1 MTQVV
6 DEAERQGRRRR
17 LIIILVI
24 AGVFLGALMMFGI
37 VRDHSINDATDAA
50 IADLQAKWRPLD
62 LTALAQ
68 ANSQQSFKCISTGEC
83 SVAARIF
90 PSASRATFSGAEF
103 NDDGTVRANYS
114 VHAWASAQCL
124 SLLAEG
130 PAPNKVT
137 ITRGGTDCRS
147 SN

>member
-50 IADLQAKWRPLD
+50 IADLQAK
-62 LTALAQ
+62 
-68 ANSQQSFKCISTGEC
+68 
-83 SVAARIF
+83 
-90 PSASRATFSGAEF
+90 
-103 NDDGTVRANYS
+103 
-114 VHAWASAQCL
+114 
-124 SLLAEG
+124 
-130 PAPNKVT
+130 
-137 ITRGGTDCRS
+137 
-147 SN
+147 